1 MRNYFHFLSLLK
13 LSRFFYKSSSYAF
26 RTKQHYN
33 MKKHSNILFIVLA
46 SILTLPSVIA
56 QQDVFSRD
64 DVTTGD
70 FSNNQTPWF
79 YITSNNNQA
88 DPDNGN
94 TIRNFVKIDHNNNTT
109 MTTNGRTYLVASLDF
124 QSGTTSPRIINNS
137 GGGLSAS
144 ERIFN
149 TSSATHTF
157 NTPIGIDGPIV
168 QIHTNDNG
176 GFIFNQDI
184 FINNNTVEFGN
195 TGNGQIIVNGL
206 MQGTGNVKKV
216 GSNILVV
223 TGAHTYSGSTSV
235 DAGTLKLQ
243 GSLTNS
249 DITVKSGATIEIDGN
264 TVVKSLLVEAGGN
277 VIVNAGQSLTV
288 SNNVTTSGNITLNSN
303 SQSYSSLIA
312 SSVTGNLTYK
322 RHVNNAAG
330 SGTSTTANDLI
341 SPPVS
346 GMTFGALRMDA
357 DTNIL
362 SGTIGGNGPFY
373 LFGPFDNSSVS
384 DYVLYEETVDDAVVL
399 DSGVGYR
406 TGSTDGGTYTFIG
419 TVETGNVMETITTP
433 SGGSKW
439 NLIGNPYP
447 SYITLSE
454 FLNINTSKFDTSA
467 VGAYGYDGAAADGWI
482 IWNLLYSIIN
492 PDAVMAPGQ
501 GFFVASA
508 STSEVVNFNSNMR
521 SIGNTDDFIPLRSS
535 ESITTVKLNMA
546 SSTKNFNTEIY
557 FTEFSTLG
565 LDPGFD
571 ASLYGGS
578 IPAFSVYSNLVE
590 ENNGVPLAIQ
600 AVGETDYNNVIIPL
614 GVSSSLGEQ
623 ITFSIES
630 SSIPSTI
637 DVYLDDTTANT
648 STLLTASDYVLTPS
662 TNLSGVGR
670 FFLRFIDNSLS
681 IVQNNYDSLDIFTSH
696 KTNEI
701 IINGQLLDK
710 TACFIYDIQGRLV
723 SEYKLSSENSQNR
736 INLSNIST
744 GIYIIK
750 LSNSN
755 FELSKK
761 IIIWEQN

>member
-1 MRNYFHFLSLLK
+1 
-13 LSRFFYKSSSYAF
+13 
-26 RTKQHYN
+26 
-33 MKKHSNILFIVLA
+33 MKKYSNILFIVLA
-46 SILTLPSVIA
+46 LILTLPSINA
-56 QQDVFSRD
+56 QQNVFNRD
-64 DVTTGD
+64 DVTTGNFND
-70 FSNNQTPWF
+70 AQAPWF
-79 YITSNNNQA
+79 YVTSNNNQV

-94 TIRNFVKIDHNNNTT
+94 STRNFVKIDHNNNTT
-109 MTTNGRTYLVASLDF
+109 MTTNGRVYLVASLDF
-124 QSGTTSPRIINNS
+124 ESSATSERIINNS

-144 ERIFN
+144 EGIFN
-149 TSSATHTF
+149 SSSANHTF
-157 NTPIGIDGPIV
+157 NTPISIDGPTI
-168 QIHTNDNG
+168 QIHINATG

-184 FINNNTVEFGN
+184 FTNNNTVEFGN
-195 TGNGQIIVNGL
+195 TGSGQIIVNGL

-216 GSNILVV
+216 GTNILVV

-235 DAGTLKLQ
+235 DAGTMKLQ

-249 DITVKSGATIEIDGN
+249 DITVKSGATLEIDGN

-288 SNNVTTSGNITLNSN
+288 SNNLTTSGNVTLNSN

-312 SSVTGNLTYK
+312 GSVIGDLTYK

-330 SGTSTTANDLI
+330 TGTSTTANDLI

-357 DTNIL
+357 NTNIL

-373 LFGPFDNSSVS
+373 LFGPFDNSSVT
-384 DYVLYEETVDDAVVL
+384 DYVLFEETVDDAVVL

-406 TGSTDGGTYTFIG
+406 TGSTDGGTYTFTG

-433 SGGSKW
+433 AGGSKW

-447 SYITLSE
+447 SHITLSE
-454 FLNINTSKFDTSA
+454 FLSINTSKFDTSA
-467 VGAYGYDGAAADGWI
+467 VGVYGYDGAATDGYI

-492 PDAVMAPGQ
+492 PDAIVTPGQ

-521 SIGNTDDFIPLRSS
+521 SIGNTDDFIPLRTSS
-535 ESITTVKLNMA
+535 SITNVKLNIA
-546 SSTKNFNTEIY
+546 SSTKSFNTEIY

-571 ASLYGGS
+571 ASLFGGS

-590 ENNGVPLAIQ
+590 ENNNVPLAIQ
-600 AVGETDYNNVIIPL
+600 AIGETDYNDVIIPL
-614 GVSSSLGEQ
+614 GVRSNQGEQ

-630 SSIPSTI
+630 SSVPSTVE
-637 DVYLDDTTANT
+637 VYLDDTVANI

-681 IVQNNYDSLDIFTSH
+681 MQENTYDNLDVFTSH
-696 KTNEI
+696 STKEI

-710 TACFIYDIQGRLV
+710 TDCFIYDIQGKLI
-723 SEYKLSSENSQNR
+723 SEHKLSFENLQNR
-736 INLSNIST
+736 IDVSKVST
-744 GIYIIK
+744 GVYIIK
-750 LSNSN
+750 LSNTNS
-755 FELSKK
+755 ELSKK
-761 IIIWEQN
+761 IIIE